1 MYYSKHNIAFFI
13 DPALY
18 CSMKRDFLMNTIL
31 RRLLCCLV
39 VLCLLIPSV
48 TAFATSSTEEK
59 LENAKKDMEETEDQL
74 DATHETIDQLKD
86 SRHALETSLDNLN
99 SELTDVSER
108 LAQIEGR
115 IHDKEAEIAATED
128 ALAAAT
134 EEEAAQYEYLK
145 TRLKVIY
152 ESGNENYID
161 LLFNSSSFAQFM
173 NKAVYI
179 EKMNEYDRQMLE
191 KMKNLKEE
199 TNEKKQQLEQERQ
212 ELESMRSE
220 VEAEQSKVEELVEN
234 TSNSITSYAGA
245 ISEKEKEALA
255 YEARLIANQNTISAL
270 KEQLAKEEELARL
283 SQSMAKRNLS
293 DISFNGSDR
302 DLLAAIIQCEAG
314 GEPYAGKIAVGA
326 VIMNRVCSGAFPDT
340 IVGVVYQP
348 GQFQP
353 VASGR
358 LAIRLAEGANEECYR
373 AADEVM
379 AGANNIG
386 NCLFFRTIVPGIQGT
401 IIGNHVFYLHWTGRE
416 SGYGTVEDS
425 LKEGA
430 DEAEAPKEE
439 TGEEEETPEQS
450 EDTENEDEEQDSGD
464 EDSE

>member
-1 MYYSKHNIAFFI
+1 
-13 DPALY
+13 
-18 CSMKRDFLMNTIL
+18 
-31 RRLLCCLV
+31 
-39 VLCLLIPSV
+39 
-48 TAFATSSTEEK
+48 
-59 LENAKKDMEETEDQL
+59 MEETEDKR
-74 DATHETIDQLKD
+74 DATQDTIDQLKD
-86 SRHALETSLDNLN
+86 SRHALESSLSNLN
-99 SELTDVSER
+99 SELSDVSEQ
-108 LAQIEGR
+108 LAEIESR
-115 IHDKEAEIAATED
+115 MNEKEEEIAATENE
-128 ALAAAT
+128 LAEAT
-134 EEEAAQYEYLK
+134 REEAEQYEYLK

-152 ESGNENYID
+152 ESGNESYMD
-161 LLFNSSSFAQFM
+161 LFFNSSSFAQFM

-191 KMKNLKEE
+191 KMKDLKEA
-199 TNEKKQQLEQERQ
+199 TDEKKSKLEEEYR
-212 ELESMRSE
+212 ELEEMKAE
-220 VEAEQSKVEELVEN
+220 VEAEQNKVEELVEN

-245 ISEKEKEALA
+245 ISEKEMEALE

-293 DISFNGSDR
+293 DVSFAGSDR

-314 GEPYAGKIAVGA
+314 GEPYAGKIAVGS

-340 IVGVVYQP
+340 VVGVVYQP
-348 GQFQP
+348 GQFSP

-425 LKEGA
+425 LKEGEGDQA
-430 DEAEAPKEE
+430 SSGGDQ
-439 TGEEEETPEQS
+439 EQS
-450 EDTENEDEEQDSGD
+450 APEESGQQSDDNPENSDDSGD
-464 EDSE
+464 ENNGDDFEDG